1 MRNRKSFCIK
11 AVLFD
16 FDGTLTKP
24 DALDFSV
31 IREAISCPADMP
43 ILEFIESLP
52 TEEQRS
58 NAFLKLQS
66 FELRAAAKSEPNPGS
81 EELILYLRSK
91 KLRVGIV
98 SRNSLQ
104 SLERALQNF
113 KKIGISDFDLM
124 ISRDDPIKPKPSPD
138 GVLSAARRMGIKPEN
153 ILFVGDFIFDIRAG
167 KHAGAMTVFIDNDAD
182 MSNSLSDIPK
192 FKLEARNASISES
205 DFTVSCLAEVRDI
218 VRLRIPLPA
227 GKFPNELLKGA
238 LDRFSFDDPSVLIN
252 PGIGEDIAAVTVKG
266 EEVLVLKSDPITFAT
281 DSIGHYAVL
290 INANDIAT
298 SGAVPRW
305 MLTTL
310 LFPCGTTASEV
321 FDVMQDL
328 KDVCAEWKIT
338 LCGGHTEITD
348 AVTRPVVTGML
359 AGTVA
364 EKHLIDKR
372 NMKQGDKI
380 LFTKGVSVEGTSII
394 AREFG
399 DRLEQLGMPLSEIE
413 TCKAFLSHISILKEA
428 EIARRCKG
436 TSAMHD
442 VTEGGLATA
451 LMELSIAGNHNIQAE
466 LDSIPIFP
474 QTREICR
481 LFHIDPLGLIGSGS
495 LLICCRENSC
505 EELICSIREAGIA
518 VTCIGEVLEHGQ
530 GIKAVKQGRPSE
542 WPDFEVDEITRL
554 F

>member
-1 MRNRKSFCIK
+1 MRNKKSFCIK

-31 IREAISCPADMP
+31 IREALACPSDMP
-43 ILEFIESLP
+43 ILEFIQNLR
-52 TEEQRS
+52 TEDERKK
-58 NAFLKLQS
+58 AFSKLHA
-66 FELRAAAKSEPNPGS
+66 FELEAAAKSEPSPGA
-81 EELILYLRSK
+81 EELIRYLHSK
-91 KLRVGIV
+91 KLRVGII
-98 SRNSLQ
+98 SRNALQ
-104 SLERALQNF
+104 SVERALQNF
-113 KKIGISDFDLM
+113 KTVGPADFDLM

-138 GVLSAARRMGIKPEN
+138 GVLSAAKQMETEPEN
-153 ILFVGDFIFDIRAG
+153 ILLVGDFIFDIRAG
-167 KHAGAMTVFIDNDAD
+167 KEAGAMTVFLDNDAD
-182 MSNSLSDIPK
+182 SSPTSDMPK
-192 FKLEARNASISES
+192 FKLEARASSISES
-205 DFTVSCLAEVRDI
+205 DWTVSCLAEVGNIIRSG
-218 VRLRIPLPA
+218 IPLPS

-252 PGIGEDIAAVTVKG
+252 PGIGEDIAAVTVEG

-310 LFPCGTTASEV
+310 LFPCGSTASEI
-321 FDVMQDL
+321 FGVMQDL
-328 KDVCAEWKIT
+328 KDVCTEWGIT

-364 EKHLIDKR
+364 KKHLIDKR
-372 NMKQGDKI
+372 NMRKGDKI
-380 LFTKGVSVEGTSII
+380 LLTKGVSVEGTSII

-399 DRLEQLGMPLSEIE
+399 AQLQELGMPVSEIE
-413 TCKAFLSHISILKEA
+413 ICKTFLFRIGILKEA
-428 EIARRCKG
+428 EIARQCKG

-451 LMELSIAGNHNIQAE
+451 LTELSIAGNHRIRA
-466 LDSIPIFP
+466 DIDRIPVFS

-481 LFHIDPLGLIGSGS
+481 LFRIDPLGLIGSGS
-495 LLICCRENSC
+495 LLICCREKSC
-505 EELICSIREAGIA
+505 EELICRIRDAGIA
-518 VTCIGEVLEHGQ
+518 VTCIAEVTEPGQ
-530 GIKAVKQGRPSE
+530 GVEAVKQGKAAP
-542 WPDFEVDEITRL
+542 WPEFEVDEITRL

>member
-1 MRNRKSFCIK
+1 MRNRKAFCIK

-52 TEEQRS
+52 TAEQRDK
-58 NAFLKLQS
+58 AFFKLRA
-66 FELRAAAKSEPNPGS
+66 FELQAAAKSEPNPGS
-81 EELILYLRSK
+81 EELIPWLRSK
-91 KLRVGIV
+91 KLRVGII
-98 SRNSLQ
+98 SRNSLP
-104 SLERALQNF
+104 SVERALQNF
-113 KKIGISDFDLM
+113 KTVGISDFDLI

-138 GVLSAARRMGIKPEN
+138 GVLSAARQMGIEPEN
-153 ILFVGDFIFDIRAG
+153 ILLVGDFVFDIRAG
-167 KHAGAMTVFIDNDAD
+167 KQAGAMTVFLDNDAD
-182 MSNSLSDIPK
+182 IHPESEMPK
-192 FKLEARNASISES
+192 FKREARQASISES
-205 DFTVSCLAEVRDI
+205 DYTVSCLAEIRDI

-238 LDRFSFDDPSVLIN
+238 LERFSFDDPSVLIN

-298 SGAVPRW
+298 SGAIPRW

-310 LFPCGTTASEV
+310 LFPCGTTASEI
-321 FDVMQDL
+321 FGVMQDL
-328 KDVCAEWKIT
+328 KDVCTEWGIT

-372 NMKQGDKI
+372 NMRQGDKV
-380 LFTKGVSVEGTSII
+380 LLTKGVSVEGTSII

-399 DRLEQLGMPLSEIE
+399 DRLEELGMPVSEIE
-413 TCKAFLSHISILKEA
+413 ICKAFLSHISILKEA
-428 EIARRCKG
+428 EIARQSPG

-442 VTEGGLATA
+442 ITEGGLSTA
-451 LMELSIAGNHNIQAE
+451 LMELSIAGNHKIQADM
-466 LDSIPIFP
+466 DSIPIFP
-474 QTREICR
+474 QTGEICR
-481 LFHIDPLGLIGSGS
+481 LFQIDPLGLIGSGS

-505 EELICSIREAGIA
+505 EELIRRIRNAGIA
-518 VTCIGEVLEHGQ
+518 VTCIGEVTEQGQ
-530 GIKAVKQGRPSE
+530 GIKALKQGSPVK
-542 WPDFEVDEITRL
+542 WPEFEVDEITRL